1 MRRNKRFLC
10 ICICLIL
17 ALGLFHVQAMAEAE
31 TPDWVSAYDQV
42 LTEWKSQVYVNPDDF
57 DIVPELSY
65 LVYDIDKDGTP
76 ELVIKTG
83 TCEADY
89 HGAIYSYLDGRAF
102 QRGEELGLAHSSFY
116 SDPGENGIIL
126 MGGHMGYAYAERIS
140 LKEDGYVM
148 ELMYEDDLNTRLQ
161 EDPDADYIYPDDVI
175 PGSAY
180 LTLCRGEVALP
191 MTHYEEINRCLEGV
205 QPASAEGQ
213 YPNQDPAFFE
223 KVISGSG
230 EVFAVTA
237 DGYTHSPGR
246 IGFPE
251 LLRKDVVADWM
262 QGDLNILSV
271 TPADLNGD
279 GQLECFVAAS
289 DGSREV
295 RIVLSEQDGNVYT
308 YLLNY
313 TDGYE
318 LDASGNI
325 YCSSPY
331 YSVRYRLIFDGEQA
345 FLLNLPDV

>member
-10 ICICLIL
+10 ICLIL
-17 ALGLFHVQAMAEAE
+17 ALSLFHVQAMAEAE
-31 TPDWVSAYDQV
+31 TPAWVSAYDQV

-89 HGAIYSYLDGRAF
+89 HGAIYTCLDGRAL

-140 LKEDGYVM
+140 LQEDGYVM

-175 PGSAY
+175 PGSVY
-180 LTLCRGEVALP
+180 LTLCRGDVALP
-191 MTHYEEINRCLEGV
+191 MTNYEEINRCLEGV
-205 QPASAEGQ
+205 QPASTDGQ
-213 YPNQDPAFFE
+213 YPNQDSAFFE

-230 EVFAVTA
+230 EVCAVTA

-295 RIVLSEQDGNVYT
+295 RVVLSEQDGNVYA

-325 YCSSPY
+325 FCSSPY

-345 FLLNLPDV
+345 FLLNLPDA